1 MPWWSWIVIWIALV
15 ALSLLYFGVLGLRLF
30 RQATTT
36 LSELGEA
43 ADRFSTLPAP
53 ASPAGTTGTG
63 TTGTGTTGTGSAAGA
78 SDPAGADE
86 PLRPVPGGAIFASPA
101 RMRHDYHASKLAR
114 QNARR
119 LRRIQRKKDR
129 GQPQALRDIETR

>member
-15 ALSLLYFGVLGLRLF
+15 ALSLLFFGVLGFRLF

-36 LSELGEA
+36 LTELGEA

-53 ASPAGTTGTG
+53 AGTG
-63 TTGTGTTGTGSAAGA
+63 TVSAAGSTAA
-78 SDPAGADE
+78 SSTAAGAGDPGSADE
-86 PLRPVPGGAIFASPA
+86 SLRPAPGDAIFASPA